1 MKNND
6 DSLLSRALRFM
17 ESSSDKAEDIAK
29 DPEEMD
35 ELADKSRKKMQ
46 SIKGQKNNFGNFF
59 QQLLTFQRMLKAY
72 SKRTYPN
79 LPWRSLLS
87 IIGAI
92 LYFLNPFDLI
102 PDFIPGIGLI
112 DDITLLGWVYKSLSS
127 DVERFEEW
135 EYNNSLS

>member
-6 DSLLSRALRFM
+6 DSLLRKALRLM
-17 ESSSDKAEDIAK
+17 ESSSDKAEDIAQ

-35 ELADKSRKKMQ
+35 ELVGQSKKKMQ
-46 SIKGQKNNFGNFF
+46 SVKGRKQNFSNFF
-59 QQLLTFQRMLKAY
+59 QQLITFQRMLKAY
-72 SKRTYPN
+72 SKNEYRN

-92 LYFLNPFDLI
+92 LYFLNPFDII

-112 DDITLLGWVYKSLSS
+112 DDITLLGWVYKSLTS
-127 DVERFEEW
+127 DVERFEDW
-135 EYNNSLS
+135 EYKNSAA